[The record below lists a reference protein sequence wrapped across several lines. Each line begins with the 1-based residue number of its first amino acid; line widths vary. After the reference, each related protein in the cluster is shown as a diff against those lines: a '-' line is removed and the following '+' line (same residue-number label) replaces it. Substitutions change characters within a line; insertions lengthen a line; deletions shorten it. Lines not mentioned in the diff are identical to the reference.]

1 MFEDKNPEQVLNELN
16 DALDIFQNYGVM
28 HQTRK
33 DIIYELMNSVYAE
46 EVEKNNPDNENYF
59 DMLSIFELFD
69 IVQNKEVF
77 IKDLISAIQIGSD
90 ALFHLNLDPVATII
104 GLRSTQE

>member
-16 DALDIFQNYGVM
+16 DALDIFKNYGVM

-33 DIIYELMNSVYAE
+33 DKIYELMNFVYE
-46 EVEKNNPDNENYF
+46 EEAEKNNPDNENYF

-69 IVQNKEVF
+69 IVQNKEAF
-77 IKDLISAIQIGSD
+77 IKDFISTIQVVSD
-90 ALFHLNLDPVATII
+90 SSFHLDPDPVETII
-104 GLRSTQE
+104 GLRSSQE